1 MDKLYGTFKI
11 RLMVV
16 CITALVL
23 VMAAIQTT
31 VYFTSN
37 NVIEEQLESS
47 AKGIAVS
54 IADSLMWNIEEY
66 KSFLETRDV
75 NSEYYKR
82 MQAYFSDIKANSRI
96 KYIYTVHRINEE
108 TVEYILDAEPIGSPD
123 NSPPGS
129 TEPSDPQEE
138 FAYSN
143 RVTTGF
149 KPANYSTWGTL
160 LGAYAPIFD
169 VDGEI
174 LGLVGV
180 DIDGS
185 HLFNYLKMLHF
196 TLHIIY
202 LIIVCLSWISLSKYA
217 HAILDPLLKDKL
229 TGAYS
234 KRHFEKLLQ
243 EEIARSVRHNK
254 DLALLMLD
262 LDHFKKANDTYGHV
276 FGDKVL
282 SSVSETIKNS
292 LRPGDY
298 FIRYGGEE
306 FAVLVTGANVNQALE
321 IAERIRKSVENT
333 PIFNEEK
340 NLPVK
345 ITISIGVSGFKNLAV
360 NAKEFIENAD
370 KALYNAKIERN
381 MVSLFTDMGAQAS
394 SSASNK

>member
-16 CITALVL
+16 CMTALVL
-23 VMAAIQTT
+23 IMAAIQTT

-54 IADSLMWNIEEY
+54 IADSLMWNMEEY

-75 NSEYYKR
+75 NSEYYQKI
-82 MQAYFSDIKANSRI
+82 QAYFSDIKANSKI
-96 KYIYTVHRINEE
+96 KYIYTIRRIDEE
-108 TVEYILDAEPIGSPD
+108 TIEYILDAEPIGSPES
-123 NSPPGS
+123 SPPGS
-129 TEPSDPQEE
+129 TEPIDPQEE
-138 FAYSN
+138 IAYSA
-143 RVTTGF
+143 RKPTGF
-149 KPANYSTWGTL
+149 KPAEYSKWGTL
-160 LGAYAPIFD
+160 LGAYAPIL
-169 VDGEI
+169 DGNGET

-185 HLFNYLKMLHF
+185 HLYNYLKLLHF
-196 TLHIIY
+196 ALYAIY
-202 LIIVCLSWISLSKYA
+202 LVILCLSWISLSKYS

-243 EEIARSVRHNK
+243 EEIARAIRHNR

-262 LDHFKKANDTYGHV
+262 LDHFKNVNDTYGHV

-282 SSVSETIKNS
+282 SSVSETIRKS

-306 FAVLVTGANVNQALE
+306 FAVLVISANTNQALE

-333 PIFNEEK
+333 SIFNEEK
-340 NLPVK
+340 NLQFK
-345 ITISIGVSGFKNLAV
+345 ITISIGVSGFTNLAV

-370 KALYNAKIERN
+370 KALYDAKIERN
-381 MVSLFTDMGAQAS
+381 KVSVFTRA
-394 SSASNK
+394 